1 MPQGFLNNY
10 TDSRT
15 VREYHLNSLQNTL
28 PVAFRNFF
36 ESEEAPKGEFSILCI
51 LHPNLSVLSVRRFS
65 RTPQDL
71 SSDSGVLAGDDGIAQ
86 LRIDWNKIEG
96 RACAVHGEA
105 RDRHGT
111 QEIEATLHTHFVV
124 GLKCRDSLRN
134 DLSLRVN
141 PVGGGLVHSK
151 HQEDEDWVSINQG
164 HICLC
169 NAIGITA
176 NGERDG
182 VTREHSDAT
191 PIEAQKLQ
199 RLDGEVNNETL
210 LASSDGEIEVAEVP
224 DGGLG
229 KGGIGIIGKGVED
242 GRIDVVE

>member
-1 MPQGFLNNY
+1 MPQEFLNNY
-10 TDSRT
+10 TAGSRR

-71 SSDSGVLAGDDGIAQ
+71 SSNSGILAGDDGIAQ
-86 LRIDWNKIEG
+86 LRGDWNKIEG
-96 RACAVHGEA
+96 RVCAVHNDT
-105 RDRHGT
+105 RDRHGA
-111 QEIEATLHTHFVV
+111 QGIEATLHTHFVV
-124 GLKCRDSLRN
+124 GLKCCDSLRN
-134 DLSLRVN
+134 DLGLRVS

-151 HQEDEDWVSINQG
+151 HQEDEDWVSMDQG
-164 HICLC
+164 HTCPC

-176 NGERDG
+176 NGERDS

-210 LASSDGEIEVAEVP
+210 GE
-224 DGGLG
+224 L
-229 KGGIGIIGKGVED
+229 
-242 GRIDVVE
+242 